1 MAFTKEELNEVL
13 KANLSDEEVVDINEA
28 LEQYNIDDL
37 DDVEDNVKFY
47 KTFDDYVQNTYFDAS
62 NYPEMLEGPAFS
74 IIEYLKDRVI
84 SGFEDSTNIKE
95 ALILDSE
102 NTTEIVYGGYLVF
115 VEE

>member
-1 MAFTKEELNEVL
+1 MTFTKKELNDVL
-13 KANLSDEEVVDINEA
+13 NANLSDEEIVDINEA
-28 LEQYNIDDL
+28 LEQHNIDDI

-84 SGFEDSTNIKE
+84 KGFEESTNIKE
-95 ALILDSE
+95 TLILDKE
-102 NTTEIVYGGYLVF
+102 NTNEIIYGGFLVY
-115 VEE
+115 VE

>member
-1 MAFTKEELNEVL
+1 MAFTKEELNDVL
-13 KANLSDEEVVDINEA
+13 NANLSDEEVVEINEV
-28 LEQYNIDDL
+28 LEQHSIDDI

-74 IIEYLKDRVI
+74 IIEYLKDRVTK
-84 SGFEDSTNIKE
+84 GFEATNIKE

-102 NTTEIVYGGYLVF
+102 NTSEIVYGGYLVF
-115 VEE
+115 VE

>member
-1 MAFTKEELNEVL
+1 MTFTKEELNDVL
-13 KANLSDEEVVDINEA
+13 NANLSDEEVVEINEA
-28 LEQYNIDDL
+28 LEQHNIDDI

-84 SGFEDSTNIKE
+84 SGFEESTNIKE
-95 ALILDSE
+95 TLILDKE
-102 NTTEIVYGGYLVF
+102 NTNEIIYGGFLVYI
-115 VEE
+115 E

>member
-1 MAFTKEELNEVL
+1 MTFTKKELNDVL
-13 KANLSDEEVVDINEA
+13 NANLSDEEIVDINEA
-28 LEQYNIDDL
+28 LEQHNIDDI

-84 SGFEDSTNIKE
+84 SGFEESTNIKE
-95 ALILDSE
+95 TLILDKE
-102 NTTEIVYGGYLVF
+102 NTNEIIYGGFLVY
-115 VEE
+115 VE

>member
-1 MAFTKEELNEVL
+1 MTFTKEELNDVL
-13 KANLSDEEVVDINEA
+13 NANLSDEEVVDINEA
-28 LEQYNIDDL
+28 LEQHNIDDI

-74 IIEYLKDRVI
+74 IIDYLKDRVL
-84 SGFEDSTNIKE
+84 SGFEESTNIKE

-102 NTTEIVYGGYLVF
+102 NTTEIIYGGLLVYI
-115 VEE
+115 E

>member
-1 MAFTKEELNEVL
+1 MTFTKKELNDVL
-13 KANLSDEEVVDINEA
+13 NANLSDEETVDINEA
-28 LEQYNIDDL
+28 LEQHNIDDI

-74 IIEYLKDRVI
+74 IIEYLKNRVTN
-84 SGFEDSTNIKE
+84 GFEDATSIKE

-102 NTTEIVYGGYLVF
+102 NTTEIIYGGLLVYI
-115 VEE
+115 E

>member
-1 MAFTKEELNEVL
+1 MTFTKEELNDVL
-13 KANLSDEEVVDINEA
+13 NANLSDEEIVDINEA
-28 LEQYNIDDL
+28 LEQHNIDDI

-74 IIEYLKDRVI
+74 IIEYLQNRVTN
-84 SGFEDSTNIKE
+84 GFEDSTNIKD

-102 NTTEIVYGGYLVF
+102 NTSEIVYGGFLVYI
-115 VEE
+115 E

>member
-1 MAFTKEELNEVL
+1 MTFTKKELNDVL
-13 KANLSDEEVVDINEA
+13 NANLSDEEVVDINEA
-28 LEQYNIDDL
+28 LEQHNIDDI

-74 IIEYLKDRVI
+74 IIDYLKDRVL
-84 SGFEDSTNIKE
+84 SGFEESTNIKE

-102 NTTEIVYGGYLVF
+102 NTTEIIYGGLLVYI
-115 VEE
+115 E